1 MCSNRI
7 DKLYNDIE
15 HETFKT
21 HKDVCICLIDIENYT
36 NWCKT
41 REPMDIYLTMTK
53 YNKILTELLHKH
65 AYAEKI
71 ELVGDC
77 VLIVSGIS
85 DDNQEIETKTSS
97 ILSFCFELLQNIKT
111 IKHIF
116 NDDKI
121 SLRIGVHIGDI
132 CSGMIYH
139 PKKYQVFGSDI
150 NLTSRLE
157 STALS
162 GTVHVSS
169 SVCKRLSCEYLREN
183 DIETGKILTKDL
195 KGVGSIDTMLL
206 FQTKTNE
213 ILIGDDILSTCKIIE
228 RVIEKNT
235 NYKTTSATHID
246 TLLEMMYTCVYSC
259 VILDRY
265 YDVEDILPKIKK
277 FREWETDNRNFKQPI
292 FLISNEIPTEQII
305 PLVQDFIHKSEN
317 FYSSLL
323 KKMINH

>member
-7 DKLYNDIE
+7 DNLFNNTK
-15 HETFKT
+15 HESFKT
-21 HKDVCICLIDIENYT
+21 HNDVCICMIDIENYT

-41 REPMDIYLTMTK
+41 RKPTEIYLTMTK
-53 YNKILTELLHKH
+53 YNKLLTDLLYKH
-65 AYAEKI
+65 SHAEKI

-97 ILSFCFELLQNIKT
+97 ILSFCFELLQNIT
-111 IKHIF
+111 IVKKIF
-116 NDDKI
+116 DDYKI

-169 SVCKRLSCEYLREN
+169 RMHKTLSCEYLKEKE
-183 DIETGKILTKDL
+183 IETGKLVTKDL
-195 KGVGSIDTMLL
+195 KGVGKIDTMLL
-206 FQTKTNE
+206 FQTKANE

-228 RVIEKNT
+228 RLIEKNT
-235 NYKTTSATHID
+235 SYKTTSATNVD
-246 TLLEMMYTCVYSC
+246 SLVEMMYTCVYSC

-277 FREWETDNRNFKQPI
+277 FREWENQNRNFKQPI
-292 FLISNEIPTEQII
+292 FLISNEIPTEQIV

-317 FYSSLL
+317 FYPSLL
-323 KKMINH
+323 KKMLNH